1 MTAASCSVILEYSA
15 DEVIVSFAAT
25 LYSFLL
31 MSGTGSMS
39 KAAIDQTLENLK
51 LVACVKLSVGFR
63 IVMLFVLGAASLD
76 SV

>member
-1 MTAASCSVILEYSA
+1 MLLVLNMTAASCFVILEYSA

-39 KAAIDQTLENLK
+39 KAAIDQTLENLEYLHLALQK
-51 LVACVKLSVGFR
+51 LYDVSLT
-63 IVMLFVLGAASLD
+63 LASEL
-76 SV
+76 

>member
-1 MTAASCSVILEYSA
+1 MLLVPNMTAASCSVILEYSV

-39 KAAIDQTLENLK
+39 KLAIDQTPENLEYLHLALQK
-51 LVACVKLSVGFR
+51 LYDVSLT
-63 IVMLFVLGAASLD
+63 LASEL
-76 SV
+76 

>member
-1 MTAASCSVILEYSA
+1 MLLVPNMTAASCSVILEYSA

-39 KAAIDQTLENLK
+39 KAAIDQTLENLEYLHLALQK
-51 LVACVKLSVGFR
+51 LYDVSLT
-63 IVMLFVLGAASLD
+63 LASEL
-76 SV
+76 